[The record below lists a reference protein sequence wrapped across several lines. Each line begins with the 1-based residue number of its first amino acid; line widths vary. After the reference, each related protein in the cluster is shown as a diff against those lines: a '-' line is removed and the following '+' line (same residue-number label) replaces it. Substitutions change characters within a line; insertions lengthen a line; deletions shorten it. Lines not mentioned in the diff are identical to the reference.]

1 VLNGGDLPGADANE
15 RQQLT
20 QEAFFHLV
28 GAIEVF
34 AQLANERRNL
44 RRLSEDVSIS
54 KLATTSWLQPSD
66 PLKAQATAL
75 YANTRHPAPAA
86 DPYSGDGLMWRI
98 WNYRHQVTHRRANPF
113 LMKLRLANE
122 RRWPRRGFWA
132 VNGTTA
138 FGLPNTGAAAAEL
151 TLAAPPATAG
161 AAAPL
166 APVTRTSAA
175 RTNTPRSVCRIGPL
189 VLRSLSHGRSSVST
203 AAHPASG
210 HRGISRESPQSQSR
224 TQALAAAR
232 SSRRAR
238 CRPPGPACGN
248 VTRQGS

>member
-1 VLNGGDLPGADANE
+1 VGDLRELRPRIEPDLPPALQPDDVRARLGYARIRIDELLVLNGGDLPGADANE

-122 RRWPRRGFWA
+122 RRWPRRGFWWST
-132 VNGTTA
+132 NRLP
-138 FGLPNTGAAAAEL
+138 GLQRS
-151 TLAAPPATAG
+151 
-161 AAAPL
+161 APL
-166 APVTRTSAA
+166 PDRSGHFLLDPRGPNDQESNVSE
-175 RTNTPRSVCRIGPL
+175 RSVHVEMDAMFAL
-189 VLRSLSHGRSSVST
+189 VKERLDAAMT
-203 AAHPASG
+203 A
-210 HRGISRESPQSQSR
+210 
-224 TQALAAAR
+224 L
-232 SSRRAR
+232 
-238 CRPPGPACGN
+238 
-248 VTRQGS
+248 